1 MSSATNVNSSSLGHV
16 RIVGAGLI
24 GTSIGLALRKAGIFV
39 TMVDSDKAAQSL
51 AEDLMGQSTEP
62 SEDLKAVDLVLIA
75 TPPHAIASVVEQAL
89 DKGLDKILDGQNSS
103 NLSLTFMD
111 VASIKSQPLLDI
123 RQTALPRGR
132 FVASHPMAGREIGG
146 AESARADLFQGCIW
160 AYDPHEVE
168 PQSLALALELIS
180 ICGASP
186 LAISAHEHDRAV
198 ALASHLPQA
207 ISTLLARQLN
217 GAPDSYLELSGG
229 GLRDTTRI
237 AASSPK
243 LWSEILSSNV
253 EALKP
258 LLIGLRSDL
267 DELINNLESPQFL
280 KQFIEGGNQ
289 GRARIPGKH
298 GGLSRSYTQL
308 PVVIEDKP
316 GQLAAL
322 FDECAA
328 AEVNIED
335 LAIEHSPEQ
344 FTGLI
349 TLSLSSDDAA
359 KLFIH
364 LEAAGWKVHSPR

>member
-1 MSSATNVNSSSLGHV
+1 MTSPTNVNSSSLGHV

-24 GTSIGLALRKAGIFV
+24 GTSIGLALRKAGILV

-51 AEDLMGQSTEP
+51 AEDLMGQSAEL
-62 SEDLKAVDLVLIA
+62 SGDAKVVDLVLIA
-75 TPPHAIASVVEQAL
+75 TPPLAIASVVEQVL
-89 DKGLDKILDGQNSS
+89 DKGPDMVQNLS

-123 RQTALPRGR
+123 TETALPRGR

-280 KQFIEGGNQ
+280 LQFIEGGNQ